1 MIKKAP
7 IQRSQNSDKRM
18 LDAPDHYAVMHQG
31 FTWQV
36 DEYFNIAEVCCSR
49 WARVAELRSDAP
61 ESIAVNVHHKSTKA
75 VFHTYSELKQA
86 ADALSYVLAALGV

>member
-1 MIKKAP
+1 MIKKAS

-18 LDAPDHYAVMHQG
+18 LDAPDHYAAMHQG

-49 WARVAELRSDAP
+49 WARADSDKP
-61 ESIAVNVHHKSTKA
+61 
-75 VFHTYSELKQA
+75 
-86 ADALSYVLAALGV
+86 DAIKKHSYTPI